1 MIDSVN
7 INGNELPVIFSFSA
21 IALYMDKKNMKANQV
36 TEALS
41 DIKLSDI
48 PLLAWCALK
57 KGHDKQGKE
66 FTYTVMDVEGW
77 IDDEPS
83 LAADII
89 LTFNKAQGN
98 GVKGSDKKKA
108 NRRK

>member
-7 INGNELPVIFSFSA
+7 INGKDMPVIFSFSA
-21 IALYMDKKNMKANQV
+21 IALFMDKKNLKANQV

-57 KGHDKQGKE
+57 KGHDKVGKE
-66 FTYTVMDVEGW
+66 FTHTIMEVEGW

-89 LTFNKAQGN
+89 NTFNKAQG
-98 GVKGSDKKKA
+98 GGGKGGDKKKVT
-108 NRRK
+108 RKR